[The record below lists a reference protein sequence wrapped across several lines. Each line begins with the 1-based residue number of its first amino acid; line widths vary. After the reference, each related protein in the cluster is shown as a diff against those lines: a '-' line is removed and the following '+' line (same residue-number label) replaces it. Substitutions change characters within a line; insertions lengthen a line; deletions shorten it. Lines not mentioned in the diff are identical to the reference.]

1 MRIALIAAG
10 LLLVLVVGISSLQN
24 PAPEASSLP
33 LPEVERLAQL
43 ADEPRRQLLDH
54 LAEQARTG
62 PMVPQVLLVQ
72 LAEESDVI
80 VVEAPSIDGS
90 DEEPV
95 TGWDI
100 PWDAA
105 ADAIRAQPQE
115 PVTIWKTYREIGFRH
130 DIYPVSDDDGLYL
143 LVNSAGF
150 PPKFAGWRAAAL
162 VLAAVLIGFGIFK
175 SPS

>member
-1 MRIALIAAG
+1 MRIALIAMGTG
-10 LLLVLVVGISSLQN
+10 LILVAGISYARN
-24 PAPEASSLP
+24 PAPEASLLP
-33 LPEVERLAQL
+33 LDEVRQVALL
-43 ADEPRRQLLDH
+43 ADEPRRQRLAL
-54 LAEQARTG
+54 LAERARTG

-80 VVEAPSIDGS
+80 VVEAPAVDGS

-105 ADAIRAQPQE
+105 AELIRAQPE
-115 PVTIWKTYREIGFRH
+115 GATTAWKSYREIGFRH
-130 DIYPVSDDDGLYL
+130 DVYPVSRDEGLYL

-150 PPKFAGWRAAAL
+150 PPKIAGWRGAAL
-162 VLAAVLIGFGIFK
+162 VLAVVLIGAGAFTK
-175 SPS
+175 SN